1 MQAGRHSV
9 AGLCRL
15 FGVSKQAYYKHV
27 DHVFARLAHERF
39 LLEYVRSVRELD
51 PGMGGEK
58 LWLLYKEY
66 FPSTHCLGR
75 DAFLAV
81 LKEHG
86 LMLRKHRKGCRT
98 TDSNHGLPVY
108 PDLVGNLLVTR
119 ANQVW
124 VSDITYI
131 LRDEGFCYLSIVTD
145 AYTHEI
151 VGWFVGPT
159 LESIYTLEALKMA
172 CTRLEGTDINL
183 IHHSDRGTQYASLL
197 YTSHLKGL
205 NIQISMTQSG
215 DPKDNALAERINGIL
230 KTEFLNHH
238 SFKDIAQVRLK
249 VKQAIGFY
257 NNQRPHRSLDMM
269 TPVQARERT
278 GLIKKRWKSD
288 KDKYRE
294 EYIL

>member
-1 MQAGRHSV
+1 MYKDY
-9 AGLCRL
+9 
-15 FGVSKQAYYKHV
+15 FGADQS
-27 DHVFARLAHERF
+27 
-39 LLEYVRSVRELD
+39 
-51 PGMGGEK
+51 
-58 LWLLYKEY
+58 
-66 FPSTHCLGR
+66 LGR
-75 DAFLAV
+75 DAFLAI

-86 LMLRKHRKGCRT
+86 LMLRKHRKRCRT

-108 PDLVGNLLVTR
+108 PDLVRNLLLTR
-119 ANQVW
+119 TNQVW
-124 VSDITYI
+124 VSDITYV
-131 LRDEGFCYLSIVTD
+131 LTDEGFCYLSIVTD

-215 DPKDNALAERINGIL
+215 DPKDNAVAERINGIL
-230 KTEFLNHH
+230 KTEFLNHYQ
-238 SFKDIAQVRLK
+238 FKDITQVRLR
-249 VKQAIGFY
+249 VDQAIDFY

-269 TPVQARERT
+269 TPIQVREKT
-278 GLIKKRWKSD
+278 GKIKKRWKSY
-288 KDKYRE
+288 KDNYRE
-294 EYIL
+294 EYVP